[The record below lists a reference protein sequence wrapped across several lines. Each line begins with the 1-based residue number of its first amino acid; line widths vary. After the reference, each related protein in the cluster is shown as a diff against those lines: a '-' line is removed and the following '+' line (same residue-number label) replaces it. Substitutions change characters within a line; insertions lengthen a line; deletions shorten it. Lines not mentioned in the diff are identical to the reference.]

1 MFAYGATGGGK
12 TYTMVGAQDSPGI
25 MVRALHDLFAAAG
38 ENNRKVR
45 RHRDSGAIED
55 NGFIGLEDDFK
66 LFHCVDTGQPLL
78 TQSN

>member
-45 RHRDSGAIED
+45 RLV
-55 NGFIGLEDDFK
+55 LEK
-66 LFHCVDTGQPLL
+66 VPSEG
-78 TQSN
+78 S

>member
-45 RHRDSGAIED
+45 RQRDSGAVGD
-55 NGFIGLEDDFK
+55 NGFIGLVLEDD
-66 LFHCVDTGQPLL
+66 
-78 TQSN
+78 

>member
-45 RHRDSGAIED
+45 RHRDSGAGGD
-55 NGFIGLEDDFK
+55 NAATLLIGE
-66 LFHCVDTGQPLL
+66 VEQSRRRPLL
-78 TQSN
+78 GPSPG